1 MAKDTYVPASTL
13 YRMCD
18 MDGTAQIHVVDIDK
32 NSVSLANI
40 TKQERA
46 KVKLEIYTAL
56 SEEIG
61 KYTHKQEQAEETMLH
76 YAGESGKAQDALKA
90 LSTETNGQ
98 DEVLKAQERYR
109 INMNNFSVFNN
120 ENANMEEFLKTLK
133 DLRDGLGL
141 EICEV
146 D

>member
-1 MAKDTYVPASTL
+1 MSKDTYVPASIL
-13 YRMCD
+13 YHMCD

-32 NSVSLANI
+32 NAVSLANI

-61 KYTHKQEQAEETMLH
+61 KYTHKQEGAEETMLH
-76 YAGESGKAQDALKA
+76 YAGESGKAQDALNA
-90 LSTETNGQ
+90 LSIETNGQ
-98 DEVLKAQERYR
+98 DEFLKAKERYN
-109 INMNNFSVFNN
+109 INMNNFCVFNK
-120 ENANMEEFLKTLK
+120 ENADMEEFLQTLK
-133 DLRDGLGL
+133 NLRDGLGL
-141 EICEV
+141 EICEG

>member
-1 MAKDTYVPASTL
+1 MAKDTYVPSSTL
-13 YRMCD
+13 YSMCD
-18 MDGTAQIHVVDIDK
+18 MDGTAQFHVADIDK

-76 YAGESGKAQDALKA
+76 YAGESGKAQDALKT

>member
-98 DEVLKAQERYR
+98 D
-109 INMNNFSVFNN
+109 
-120 ENANMEEFLKTLK
+120 
-133 DLRDGLGL
+133 
-141 EICEV
+141 
-146 D
+146 

>member
-13 YRMCD
+13 YHMCD

-32 NSVSLANI
+32 NAVSLAEI
-40 TKQERA
+40 TKKERA

-61 KYTHKQEQAEETMLH
+61 RYTHKQEGAEEIMLH
-76 YAGESGKAQDALKA
+76 YAGESGKAQDALNA
-90 LSTETNGQ
+90 LSIETNGQ
-98 DEVLKAQERYR
+98 DAFLKAKERCN
-109 INMNNFSVFNN
+109 INMNNFSVFNK
-120 ENANMEEFLKTLK
+120 ENADMEEFLQTLK
-133 DLRDGLGL
+133 NLRDGLGL
-141 EICEV
+141 EICEG

>member
-1 MAKDTYVPASTL
+1 MSKDTYVPASTL

-40 TKQERA
+40 IKQERA
-46 KVKLEIYTAL
+46 KVKLDIYTAL